1 MQNARVA
8 ASVLTTDALLC
19 CNSLLSHAITFVTFR
34 PKAYVYN
41 EIMQVQNHVSAHFQL
56 SENVFN
62 KGIEKNFL

>member
-8 ASVLTTDALLC
+8 ASALTTDAFLC

-34 PKAYVYN
+34 QKASIYN